1 MFSVLQ
7 ERLRLIVLRSTK
19 LCNPSFFPFPFS
31 SPSTTM
37 IWINI
42 GVILCHLPCS
52 YAKPCWQT
60 QTYFSPPL
68 LLPVWSVE
76 NIRAKLWSSCIS
88 SLFVLKPRNCTTI
101 FLRERQ
107 EIKQFNW
114 EFEQRRQIVIF
125 SDTNVSHFRSLGSL
139 PQRRGT
145 KWMMPR
151 SIVVNQPQ
159 VRFNND
165 SLLFNNIGHWRFFYS
180 VYLYFAVCFMT
191 NIKQQII

>member
-1 MFSVLQ
+1 MKQDWKTFHSPK
-7 ERLRLIVLRSTK
+7 LRKHNLHVVHPCT
-19 LCNPSFFPFPFS
+19 
-31 SPSTTM
+31 
-37 IWINI
+37 NI
-42 GVILCHLPCS
+42 RVILCHLPCS
-52 YAKPCWQT
+52 YAKPSWQT

-165 SLLFNNIGHWRFFYS
+165 SLLLATGVFSIPCIFISQSASW
-180 VYLYFAVCFMT
+180 
-191 NIKQQII
+191 QISSNK

>member
-1 MFSVLQ
+1 M
-7 ERLRLIVLRSTK
+7 
-19 LCNPSFFPFPFS
+19 
-31 SPSTTM
+31 
-37 IWINI
+37 
-42 GVILCHLPCS
+42 
-52 YAKPCWQT
+52 
-60 QTYFSPPL
+60 
-68 LLPVWSVE
+68 
-76 NIRAKLWSSCIS
+76 
-88 SLFVLKPRNCTTI
+88 LKPRNCTTI

-165 SLLFNNIGHWRFFYS
+165 SLLLATGVFLFRVSLFRSLLHDKYQATNDLNNKAGKILRKITQINANCQCSKGHY
-180 VYLYFAVCFMT
+180 
-191 NIKQQII
+191 